1 MSARTLRTF
10 ADMELGATSSHTT
23 TIEPKHVSAYAAL
36 TGDHNPIHED
46 TEYTATTRFGRPVAH
61 GLLVAGFVQTALTKL
76 VAPGGVSTGYQI
88 NLVAPAFA
96 GATIT
101 AHATCA
107 QLNSVTR
114 RATFTI
120 AVVDDETGATLVS
133 GTAVVAFPKGDHR

>member
-23 TIEPKHVSAYAAL
+23 TIGPETVNAYAAL

-46 TEYTATTRFGRPVAH
+46 TEYAAATRFGRPVAH

-88 NLVAPAFA
+88 DLVAPAFA
-96 GATIT
+96 GSTIT
-101 AHATCA
+101 AQATCA

-120 AVVDDETGATLVS
+120 TVVDDETGATLVS